1 MYSFAFRRLMSTVLV
16 LSMIAV
22 TIPAPAQ
29 AAMIATADATSRS
42 EDRQRISAFL
52 ERGEVAAKLE
62 TYGVSPADAN
72 ARIAALSDDEVS
84 ALARRID
91 DLPAGGFIGDI
102 VGALVL
108 VFLVLLL
115 TDILGYTK
123 VFPFTHSVN
132 RK

>member
-16 LSMIAV
+16 LSMLGA
-22 TIPAPAQ
+22 TIPAPAH
-29 AAMIATADATSRS
+29 AAMISTVDATIHTG
-42 EDRQRISAFL
+42 DRQRISAFL
-52 ERGEVAAKLE
+52 ERDEVAAKLE
-62 TYGVSPADAN
+62 AYGVSPADAK

-84 ALARRID
+84 VLARRMD

-123 VFPFTHSVN
+123 VFSFTHSVN